1 MQIFTIKA
9 KPKVIFGCALAI
21 TGLIVILLT
30 FTSNHSTSPS
40 EQTMAK
46 INCSTTQE
54 RTKYLTSL
62 GWEFGSDE
70 REKEITIPNEFN
82 DIYQSYNEIQKNQG
96 FNLEEYKGKKAT
108 LYTYDITN
116 CESSDKA
123 IADLIVIDG
132 VLVGADL
139 CDPSAENGFLV
150 ALDGK

>member
-1 MQIFTIKA
+1 
-9 KPKVIFGCALAI
+9 
-21 TGLIVILLT
+21 
-30 FTSNHSTSPS
+30 
-40 EQTMAK
+40 MAK